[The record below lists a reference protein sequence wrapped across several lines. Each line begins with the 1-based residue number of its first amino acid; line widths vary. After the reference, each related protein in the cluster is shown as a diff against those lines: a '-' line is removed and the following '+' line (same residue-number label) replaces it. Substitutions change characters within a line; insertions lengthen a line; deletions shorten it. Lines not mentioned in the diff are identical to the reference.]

1 VLIVEVVRP
10 DVVEAIVEVVF
21 VVIAVVA
28 HI

>member
-1 VLIVEVVRP
+1 VLIVEVVRTA
-10 DVVEAIVEVVF
+10 VVEAIVEVVF